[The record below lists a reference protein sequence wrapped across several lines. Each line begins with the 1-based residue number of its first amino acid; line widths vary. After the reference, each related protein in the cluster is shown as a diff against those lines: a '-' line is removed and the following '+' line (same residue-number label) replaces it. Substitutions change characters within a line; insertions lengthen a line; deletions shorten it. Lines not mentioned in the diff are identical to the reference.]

1 MQYWAI
7 FLFPFQGV
15 GVHCR
20 MGRGRTGVM
29 TACFL
34 VHFYGQSPERA
45 ITNVRLMRPGSVETY
60 EQEKAVVKYY
70 DYLRSM

>member
-1 MQYWAI
+1 
-7 FLFPFQGV
+7 
-15 GVHCR
+15 

-29 TACFL
+29 AACFL

-70 DYLRSM
+70 DYLQRI